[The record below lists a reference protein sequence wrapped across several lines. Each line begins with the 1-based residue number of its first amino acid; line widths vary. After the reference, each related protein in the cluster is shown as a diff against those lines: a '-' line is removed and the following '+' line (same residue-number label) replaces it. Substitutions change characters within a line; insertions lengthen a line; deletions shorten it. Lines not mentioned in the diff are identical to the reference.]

1 MNNYIDI
8 INLKMLIQIFNKI
21 GNKIGNTK
29 KIKINTKQI
38 YLFIIMW
45 ILHEILIKNSP
56 YSSQLK
62 ILL

>member
-8 INLKMLIQIFNKI
+8 INLKMLIQKFNKI
-21 GNKIGNTK
+21 GNTTK

>member
-38 YLFIIMW
+38 YLFIIM
-45 ILHEILIKNSP
+45 
-56 YSSQLK
+56 
-62 ILL
+62 